1 MATNVANDRPTL
13 APTVQTVL
21 GALRHRIRQYVWL
34 EGCATAV
41 TWLGVAFWGT
51 LAVDWFFEP
60 SVVVRGILLA
70 GVVIVLAGVLVQL
83 IGRRAFV
90 RITDS
95 NAATIL
101 ERRFPQLNDS
111 LLTAVVLANRE
122 GSSAAAESLDDA
134 VLTRQMLAHTCD
146 EAAARIEGVDL
157 KLVFNPR
164 PLWRSGTAAGLL
176 VLSIAFFAILSPDGL
191 GVWARR
197 TLAFSNEL
205 WPRST
210 RLEVVGFVDGVQ
222 KVARGSDLEV
232 VARADAAM
240 PQVPQVV
247 EVRYRTDGGNRGRA
261 TMDRRGIAHGPED
274 QFQEYAYTFRSV
286 LADIHFDVVGGDD
299 RVADR
304 WILVVDSP
312 TISEMTLDCEL
323 PEYIGR
329 KQSPLPV
336 SGVMQVPMGSRVTI
350 RAAAANKDLARVEVN
365 SIIDDHALAA
375 VVLDEGGLASDRRGF
390 SYALEPLMKDM
401 TLLFT
406 LTDADGIR
414 SRDPVRLMLVPLPDQ
429 PPQMT
434 VQLDGIGTA
443 VTSQARIPAVGRITD
458 DYGIGRVWFEHAVDQ
473 EKQGER
479 TIREF
484 SDRPT
489 EVKLTDAVLDVT
501 ELGVAPGQKLLVTVK
516 TADLRDLGEGPNI
529 ASSERWL
536 LDVVTPEQLRAMLDA
551 RELVLRQRF
560 DRMIQEMTETRDLL
574 ARLDFAPPPAG
585 EPGAAKEESSDDEP
599 ADSPA
604 RQHALR
610 LLRVEGA
617 LTNCRKSTQEVL
629 GVAEAFDDIR
639 KQLVNNG
646 IDTEELKNRL
656 KEGIADPLRTV
667 ADPMLPEL
675 ERRLEALRP
684 VLDDTEKG
692 PGVRE
697 RAQEQA
703 DEILL
708 AMQKVRDRMIDL
720 EGFNEAVDLLRGII
734 KMQDQLRDQTQQR
747 QKQKIRELLKE

>member
-1 MATNVANDRPTL
+1 MATTAANDRPTL

-21 GALRHRIRQYVWL
+21 GALRRRIRQYVWL

-51 LAVDWFFEP
+51 LALDWFFEP
-60 SVVVRGILLA
+60 SAAVRGMMLT
-70 GVVIVLAGVLVQL
+70 GVAVVLAGILVQL

-111 LLTAVVLANRE
+111 LLTAVVLANR
-122 GSSAAAESLDDA
+122 AESGAGVESFDDA
-134 VLTRQMLAHTCD
+134 EITRQMLVQTCG
-146 EAAARIEGVDL
+146 EAATRIESVDL

-164 PLWRSGTAAGLL
+164 PLWRSCTAAGLL
-176 VLSIAFFAILSPDGL
+176 LLCIAFFAILFPDGF
-191 GVWARR
+191 GVWTRR
-197 TLAFSNEL
+197 TLALSNEL

-210 RLEVVGFVDGVQ
+210 RLEVVGFADGVQ
-222 KVARGSDLEV
+222 KVARGSDLEIV
-232 VARADAAM
+232 VRADAAM
-240 PQVPQVV
+240 PVVPQVV

-261 TMDRRGIAHGPED
+261 TMDRRGIARGPED
-274 QFQEYAYTFRSV
+274 EFQEYAYTFRSV
-286 LADIHFDVVGGDD
+286 LADIRFDVVGGDD
-299 RVADR
+299 RVSGR

-323 PEYIGR
+323 PAYIGR
-329 KQSPLPV
+329 QQSPLPV

-350 RAAAANKDLARVEVN
+350 RAGAANKDLVRVEVN
-365 SIIDDHALAA
+365 RIVDDKPTPA
-375 VVLDEGGLASDRRGF
+375 VVLEANDLSSDRRGF
-390 SYALEPLMKDM
+390 SYALEPLTKDT

-406 LTDADGIR
+406 LTDVDGIR

-443 VTSQARIPAVGRITD
+443 VTPQARIPAVGRITD
-458 DYGIGRVWFEHAVDQ
+458 DYGVGRVWFEHAVDQ
-473 EKQGER
+473 QEQGDHV
-479 TIREF
+479 IREF

-489 EVKLTDAVLDVT
+489 ELKLTDAVLDVS
-501 ELGVAPGQKLLVTVK
+501 ELGATPGQKLLLSIK

-529 ASSERWL
+529 AGSERWL
-536 LDVVTPEQLRAMLDA
+536 LDVVTPEQLRAMLDS

-574 ARLDFAPPPAG
+574 AKLDFTPPPADS
-585 EPGAAKEESSDDEP
+585 EEAKEASSDVES

-629 GVAEAFDDIR
+629 GVAEAFEDIR

-646 IDTEELKNRL
+646 IDTEELKSRL
-656 KEGIADPLRTV
+656 KEGIAEPLRTV

-684 VLDDTEKG
+684 MLDDVEKG
-692 PGVRE
+692 PGVRD
-697 RAQEQA
+697 RAQQQA

-734 KMQDQLRDQTQQR
+734 KMQDQLREQTQQR